1 MNYEITE
8 IEEIEDLGI
17 IECDMYDIG
26 MVDTPH
32 TFFAN
37 DILVHN
43 SLFMSVVPV
52 IKHRYPDVDI
62 NDSDKMVQLTLPFA
76 TEIQAFVNSTFD
88 RYAKQFHYV
97 NVHRFNFKQEV
108 IAQTGLFIAKKRY
121 ALLVIN
127 KEGVPIYDKETG
139 ELGEIEVKGIDV
151 VRSNFPTEFRSFTKQ
166 LLKDILKKADK
177 RFIDTQIFAL
187 KDKLKDFTAINI
199 MFPSGIKNMDDYQNS
214 ESFNYVKGTPAH
226 VRAALSYNDLL
237 VYLGYDKHVSPI
249 QNNDKIKWT
258 YLRQNKYGLESV
270 ALKGDNEDPPEI
282 VDLVTIYMDRFK
294 NFDSVLKNKLNDFY
308 NALGWGVLGDS
319 ELIDEFFG

>member
-1 MNYEITE
+1 MKIKKIEKGKQIDYINYI
-8 IEEIEDLGI
+8 
-17 IECDMYDIG
+17 
-26 MVDTPH
+26 DTDSN
-32 TFFAN
+32 FFS
-37 DILVHN
+37 IVPLV
-43 SLFMSVVPV
+43 
-52 IKHRYPDVDI
+52 KHRFPDLDI
-62 NDSDKMVQLTLPFA
+62 TDNNKMVELILPLA
-76 TEIQAFVNSTFD
+76 TEIQGFVNSMFD
-88 RYAKQFHYV
+88 TYTKKFFYV
-97 NVHRFNFKQEV
+97 DTHRIKFKQEI
-108 IAQTGLFIAKKRY
+108 IAQTGLWIAKKRY

-127 KEGVPIYDKETG
+127 KKGVPIYDKETN

-166 LLKDILKKADK
+166 LLKDILKKANK
-177 RFIDTQIFAL
+177 KYIDTQIFAL

-214 ESFNYVKGTPAH
+214 ESFNYLKGTPAH

-237 VYLGYDKHVSPI
+237 VYLGYDKHISPI

-258 YLRQNKYGLESV
+258 YLRQNKYGLESI

-282 VDLVTIYMDRFK
+282 VDLVTVYMDRFK

-308 NALGWGVLGDS
+308 SALGWGVLGDS